1 VSTTLRLLSIHL
13 LLTLLAAVLTVMALS
28 TALTL
33 AGSGHHRAGL
43 GVAHQ
48 SAGRISPNHVDWR

>member
-1 VSTTLRLLSIHL
+1 MSTTLRLLSIHL

-33 AGSGHHRAGL
+33 TGSGHHRAGL
-43 GVAHQ
+43 GAAHQ
-48 SAGRISPNHVDWR
+48 SAVHISPNHVDWR